1 MISKGIFKQRNQD
14 ISDLFEA
21 AGHPSKVMC
30 VAIDY
35 AKKTHTAII
44 CNGQGNRLKAS
55 FNVHNTPEGL
65 TFLTEK
71 VHALCTK
78 HCISREHVFMGGE
91 DCGTFALN
99 FIHALSKQ
107 GFLVLGVN
115 PKDAKEQRASVQ
127 ASTDKLDVLGIAKML
142 LDQRGTTRSG
152 SNGGER
158 LLRNSTRHRSDLV
171 RSRTATSN
179 RIHSLVDQLF
189 PGFLDEALSG
199 IVPFSASSLWL
210 MEDRFSPQQIA
221 ARSDKVLIKTLRK
234 HRVPK
239 AEEKSAQLKSFTQQ
253 ILQPVPEMVASL
265 QSALTHEILLYRQIN
280 ACIEQAEKEI
290 ARQLALLPGAMLTTI
305 KGTGILLAAGFAS
318 EIGPPSSQTSVR
330 RLTSYAG
337 IVPRVKQTGGPEG
350 PARHGSVSRR
360 CNHRLKN
367 VLVQLGNHLG
377 QHGPLELKE
386 DHRRRGAQGQHADFG
401 MARRYLRM
409 ALHIMRSG
417 ESYVPHALHK
427 TEDQDALRAH
437 YIELWPTV
445 KKKWQKTGA
454 LELACETENPLGKWR
469 ECIQKI
475 YDIELPLN

>member
-1 MISKGIFKQRNQD
+1 MSTIGIFRQRNQEL
-14 ISDLFEA
+14 SNLFEA
-21 AGHPSKVMC
+21 AGHPAKVMC
-30 VAIDY
+30 VAMDY
-35 AKKTHTAII
+35 AKKTHTVII
-44 CNGQGNRLKAS
+44 CNGEGRRLKAS

-65 TFLTEK
+65 AFLTEK
-71 VHALCTK
+71 VHGLCSK
-78 HCISREHVFMGGE
+78 HKISKEHVFMGGE

-99 FIHALSKQ
+99 FIHALSEQ

-127 ASTDKLDVLGIAKML
+127 ASTDKLDLLGIAKML

-189 PGFLDEALSG
+189 PGFLDETLSG
-199 IVPFSASSLWL
+199 IAAFSGSSLWL

-221 ARSDKVLIKTLRK
+221 ARSNKVLIRTLRQY
-234 HRVPK
+234 RLPK
-239 AEEKSAQLKSFTQQ
+239 AEEKAAQLKTFTQQ
-253 ILQPVPEMVASL
+253 ILQPVPDMVASL
-265 QSALTHEILLYRQIN
+265 QGALTHEILLYKQIN
-280 ACIEQAEKEI
+280 ACIEQADKEV
-290 ARQLALLPGAMLTTI
+290 ARQLATLPGAMLTTI
-305 KGTGILLAAGFAS
+305 KGTGIVLAAGLSS
-318 EIGPPSSQTSVR
+318 EIGPADSQASTR

-377 QHGPLELKE
+377 QHGPIELKE

-409 ALHIMRSG
+409 ALHILRSG
-417 ESYVPHALHK
+417 ESYVPHALQK
-427 TEDQDALRAH
+427 TDDLEALRAH
-437 YIELWPTV
+437 YIQLWPVV
-445 KKKWQKTGA
+445 KKKWQKTGVFDVA
-454 LELACETENPLGKWR
+454 FAPQNPLGKWR
-469 ECIQKI
+469 ECIETI
-475 YDIELPLN
+475 YDIELPLK